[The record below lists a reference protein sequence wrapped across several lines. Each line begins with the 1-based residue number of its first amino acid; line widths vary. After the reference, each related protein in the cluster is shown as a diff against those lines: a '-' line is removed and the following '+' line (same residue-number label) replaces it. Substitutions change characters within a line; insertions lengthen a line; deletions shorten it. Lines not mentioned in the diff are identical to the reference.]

1 MRYARVAGIVAFVR
15 RRVIMAMLLVM
26 SAAGIAL
33 AHATLRRADPP
44 DGSHVPRPP
53 QVLRLEF
60 SEAVSPAR
68 SRIDLV
74 SPDSQRRALSLRGE
88 EGVRNVLVAD
98 VPTLM
103 LAGAYRVEWRLIGP
117 DGHAVSGRYAFSV
130 DSIPAAAVT
139 PVEAAPALPSVR
151 PGLGAFA
158 PDAVFQVLARFL
170 STLSITLL
178 IGVTVFA
185 LLVLPRA
192 SMPQQVAGEFRRR
205 VDLLARGWVL
215 GSLWA
220 VLVIA
225 VVRLLSQGAALG
237 GSLGSIDTS
246 TITGIVTGSSWGR
259 AWLVVVVASLAGL
272 VMLRRGRGTDSPV
285 PWRGLALVCASLA
298 LALPF
303 LGHPAAATAA
313 TTAIA
318 LDAVHVV
325 AAGGWAGTILAIT
338 LVALPAAFSLD
349 RDARVGTLRLML
361 RAFTPVALA
370 CASLLA
376 LTGAGEAWIQLGS
389 VAALWTTP
397 YGLSLVR
404 KLVFVVAVAALGAWH
419 WRIAQPRLES
429 DASMTSLRRSMA
441 LDVAMIVGVL
451 TLTAVLTGTPPP
463 SDQPHTH
470 PIEAV
475 PF

>member
-1 MRYARVAGIVAFVR
+1 VILAALLVAG
-15 RRVIMAMLLVM
+15 
-26 SAAGIAL
+26 AAGVAL

-44 DGSHVPRPP
+44 AGSHVPHAPS
-53 QVLRLEF
+53 VLRLEF
-60 SEAVSPAR
+60 SEAVSPAT

-74 SPDSQRRALSLRGE
+74 SPDSQRRALALRAE
-88 EGVRNVLVAD
+88 DRNRKVLVAD
-98 VPTLM
+98 VPVLT

-117 DGHAVSGRYAFSV
+117 DGHAVSGRYVFSV
-130 DSIPAAAVT
+130 DSIPAAAAT
-139 PVEAAPALPSVR
+139 PVEAAPARNAVQPA
-151 PGLGAFA
+151 LGAFA
-158 PDAVFQVLARFL
+158 PDAVSQVLGRLL

-178 IGVTVFA
+178 IGLTVFA

-192 SMPQQVAGEFRRR
+192 STPQPFAGEFRRR
-205 VDLLARGWVL
+205 VDLLARKWVL

-225 VVRLLSQGAALG
+225 VGRLLSQGAALG

-246 TITGIVTGSSWGR
+246 TITGIVTGTSWGR
-259 AWLVVVVASLAGL
+259 AWLVVVSASLAGL
-272 VMLRRGRGTDSPV
+272 VMLGRGRGTGSPV
-285 PWRGLALVCASLA
+285 PWQGLALVCAGLA

-338 LVALPAAFSLD
+338 LVAFPAAYALE

-361 RAFTPVALA
+361 QAFTPVALA
-370 CASLLA
+370 CASLLV

-389 VAALWTTP
+389 LAALWTTP

-404 KLVFVVAVAALGAWH
+404 KLVLVVAVAMLGAWH
-419 WRIAQPRLES
+419 WRIAQPRIES
-429 DASMTSLRRSMA
+429 DASVTRLRRSLA
-441 LDVAMIVGVL
+441 LDVAIVVGVL
-451 TLTAVLTGTPPP
+451 TLTAILTGTPPP
-463 SDQPHTH
+463 SDLAHNH
-470 PIEAV
+470 RIEAV
-475 PF
+475 PN